1 MVLTVVLLS
10 METTYGWLAMHS
22 HARAVRV
29 SVGVWLRALTS
40 HDSRLTQYK
49 KANPIIA
56 CLRGTQQGC
65 LLSCVHRAP
74 KS

>member
-1 MVLTVVLLS
+1 MYTCYIYTPAYYVYWVLVRQRGMVLSVVLLS

-40 HDSRLTQYK
+40 HDSPTVQ
-49 KANPIIA
+49 
-56 CLRGTQQGC
+56 
-65 LLSCVHRAP
+65 
-74 KS
+74 